1 MNPAKWAG
9 AACPRPLCYS
19 PGMRY
24 LTAGESHGPQLTA
37 ILEGVPAGLELTG
50 DDINPWLA
58 RRQGGYGRGRR
69 MVIERDEVRFL
80 SGVRAGRTTGAPITL
95 TIENRDWRNWS
106 EIMAPEPGGEPRKK
120 ALTAARPG
128 HADLAGGIK
137 YRHRDLRDV
146 LERAS
151 ARETA
156 ARVAVGAVALKLL
169 SEVGVRG
176 VSHVVA
182 LGGIESEV
190 PFDWGKLGAIEA
202 SPLRCLDAA
211 AQARMIALIDEAK
224 AGGDTLG
231 GVLEVRFA
239 GLPVGLGSHVQWDR
253 KLDGRVAQAV
263 MSVQAIK
270 GVEVGLGFAAAAKP
284 GSAVHDAVFLRGGS
298 YARDTNGAGG
308 LEGGMTNGEDLV
320 VRAAMKPIATL
331 MKPLPTVDVATR
343 EPADA
348 ARERSDTTA
357 VPAAGVILECVV
369 GWTLADAL
377 LEKFGGDS
385 VEELAGRVRAGREY
399 AASY

>member
-1 MNPAKWAG
+1 
-9 AACPRPLCYS
+9 
-19 PGMRY
+19 MRF

-37 ILEGVPAGLELTG
+37 ILEGVPAGLALTKA
-50 DDINPWLA
+50 DIDPWLA

-69 MVIERDEVRFL
+69 MVIERDEVQFV
-80 SGVRAGRTTGAPITL
+80 SGVRAGRTTGGPITL
-95 TIENRDWRNWS
+95 VIENKDWRNWS

-156 ARVAVGAVALKLL
+156 ARVAVGAVAMKLL
-169 SEVGVRG
+169 ATLGVRG
-176 VSHVVA
+176 ASHVVA

-190 PFDWGKLGAIEA
+190 PFDWNGLDSIEA

-211 AQARMIALIDEAK
+211 AEARMVGRIDQAK
-224 AGGDTLG
+224 ADGDTLG
-231 GVLEVRFA
+231 GVIEVRFA
-239 GLPVGLGSHVQWDR
+239 GLPVGLGSYVQWDR

-270 GVEVGLGFAAAAKP
+270 GVEIGLGFAAAARP
-284 GSAVHDAVFLRGGS
+284 GSAVHDAVFLRASG

-331 MKPLPTVDVATR
+331 MRPLPTVDVATR
-343 EPADA
+343 APADA

-357 VPAAGVILECVV
+357 VPAAGVILESVV
-369 GWTLADAL
+369 GWTVADAV

-385 VEELAGRVRAGREY
+385 VEELLGRVQAERDH
-399 AASY
+399 AAAY